1 MMFVSGDDF
10 AVFIDRRW
18 TNLPQN
24 VFDTLPTLEGVA
36 PLTFCDA
43 NWCQGPAPTPTPTG
57 SGPLELLLADAT
69 IPAPPSLEGDGG
81 PKVQVSWNN
90 VRVTYVTDNAATG
103 TALVG
108 LELCT
113 EPAQINCEP
122 VLSVFDT
129 TVGTAKPVLS
139 QVNGLNVFEF
149 PYGYSSGLVIEGDTL
164 TSPDVWVSDP
174 SIR

>member
-18 TNLPQN
+18 TSLPQN
-24 VFDTLPTLEGVA
+24 VFDSLPTLEGVA

-57 SGPLELLLADAT
+57 SGPLALLLAEAT
-69 IPAPPSLEGDGG
+69 IPAPPSLEGEGG
-81 PKVQVSWNN
+81 TKLRVSWSN
-90 VRVTYVTDNAATG
+90 VRVSYVSDNADTG
-103 TALVG
+103 TALVA
-108 LELCT
+108 LEICT
-113 EPAQINCEP
+113 EPQQINCEA
-122 VLSVFDT
+122 VLSIFDSA
-129 TVGTAKPVLS
+129 VGASKPVLS
-139 QVNGLNVFEF
+139 QFNGLNVYEL
-149 PYGYSSGLVIEGDTL
+149 PYGYNANLVIEGETL